1 MPDKPRP
8 KILGQNKVEGG
19 AEGTRWF
26 LISWTSDDAGSSRRC
41 STHLQERL
49 SSRARD
55 SRKRP
60 IGGVQ
65 ISLTE
70 GGQSA
75 DQRAGTE
82 LVAGGNASWT
92 DFVAIVTSRYALA
105 NRGNPRDPEN
115 TDPVG
120 DFARAIAQVD
130 AAEASDTLRLWAAV
144 VERGG
149 WREHRVAGRDL
160 GEVELLRVLLNDPL
174 AAGTPLKAE
183 TLADRAA
190 RIKREKLEII
200 VTTPPDT
207 FDRHLGAALDQ
218 LLDPPPL
225 RGND

>member
-1 MPDKPRP
+1 MAERPRP

-19 AEGTRWF
+19 AEGPRWF
-26 LISWTSDDAGSSRRC
+26 LISWTGDEAGSSRRC
-41 STHLQERL
+41 STNLQERL

-55 SRKRP
+55 SHKRP

-65 ISLTE
+65 IGLTE

-82 LVAGGNASWT
+82 VVAGGNASWT

-105 NRGNPRDPEN
+105 NRGDPTDPQT

-120 DFARAIAQVD
+120 DFARAIAQVEAAD
-130 AAEASDTLRLWAAV
+130 AGDTLRLWAAV

-149 WREHRVAGRDL
+149 WRGHRVAGRDL
-160 GEVELLRVLLNDPL
+160 GDVELLRVLLNDPL
-174 AAGTPLKAE
+174 AAATPLRPE

-200 VTTPPDT
+200 VTTPHDT

-218 LLDPPPL
+218 LLDPPPF
-225 RGND
+225 GGIP